1 MEQSSAPAASVELG
15 DELYREIILDHYRHP
30 RNAQLV
36 EPADAMA
43 HGHNPLCGDEVD
55 VSLRLRA
62 GRLEA
67 VGFVGQGCSISL
79 ASASMM
85 TEEVQGRPV
94 AEALA
99 VLRRFK
105 AMMTEGAEALDLGDL
120 EALQG
125 VRRYAARVK
134 CAVLP
139 WNALESG
146 LRQAQ
151 AAEEAR

>member
-1 MEQSSAPAASVELG
+1 MDPRPAADLG
-15 DELYREIILDHYRHP
+15 DDLYREIILDHYRHP
-30 RNAQLV
+30 RNGQPV
-36 EPADAMA
+36 EPADASA

-55 VSLRLRA
+55 VSLRLRD

-67 VGFVGQGCSISL
+67 VGFAGQGCSISL

-85 TEEVQGRPV
+85 TEEVQGRPL
-94 AEALA
+94 AEVLA
-99 VLRRFK
+99 VLGRFK
-105 AMMTEGAEALDLGDL
+105 AMMTEGAEPVDLGDL

-125 VRRYAARVK
+125 VRRYASRVK

-151 AAEEAR
+151 AAEEAP

>member
-1 MEQSSAPAASVELG
+1 MEQRSPSGASADLG
-15 DELYREIILDHYRHP
+15 EDLYREIILDHYRHP
-30 RNAQLV
+30 RNAQPV
-36 EPADAMA
+36 DPADATV

-55 VSLRLRA
+55 VSVRLRE

-67 VGFVGQGCSISL
+67 VGFAGQGCSISL

-105 AMMTEGAEALDLGDL
+105 AMMTEGGDATDMGDL

-146 LRQAQ
+146 LREAQ
-151 AAEEAR
+151 AAEEAS